1 MMKFVAL
8 ALSLLLLST
17 PSLAKRTPVQRA
29 LDGQR
34 LIQLQTLTVMKS
46 VLAHALPRAQRR
58 LLAIN
63 EFIDDQDEKPAGPD
77 ELDLHTVY
85 DRARINREKQT
96 DLEVDD
102 LSNHAKIRLAVAR
115 ARALEIYRKHWA

>member
-1 MMKFVAL
+1 
-8 ALSLLLLST
+8 
-17 PSLAKRTPVQRA
+17 
-29 LDGQR
+29 
-34 LIQLQTLTVMKS
+34 MKS

-85 DRARINREKQT
+85 DRARINREKQPN
-96 DLEVDD
+96 LEVDD
-102 LSNHAKIRLAVAR
+102 LSNHAKIRLVIAR
-115 ARALEIYRKHWA
+115 ARAMEIYRKHWA

>member
-1 MMKFVAL
+1 MMKFAAL

-85 DRARINREKQT
+85 DRARINREKQPN
-96 DLEVDD
+96 LEVDD
-102 LSNHAKIRLAVAR
+102 LSNHAKIRLVIAR
-115 ARALEIYRKHWA
+115 ARAMEIYRKHWA